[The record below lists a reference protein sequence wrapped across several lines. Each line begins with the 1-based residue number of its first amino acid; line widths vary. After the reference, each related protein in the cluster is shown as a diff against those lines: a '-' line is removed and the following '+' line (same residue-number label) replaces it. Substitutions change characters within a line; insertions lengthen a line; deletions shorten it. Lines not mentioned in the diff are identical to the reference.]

1 MEDKIML
8 AIRLLEEGGNGSN
21 ISWLVWIVLLFFVVM
36 VFLGW
41 WASKRLP
48 KDDESVESH
57 GHAEPVHVEHAEVP
71 AVEAVSAVTAAP
83 DDLTTIEGIGPKVAK
98 VLEGIGIT
106 TFAALAKSDAAKVQ
120 EALNAAGYKYMDP
133 TGWIEQAGFAASGD
147 LVGLKKLQDLLKGGR
162 RR

>member
-1 MEDKIML
+1 MEEKDMF

-21 ISWLVWIVLLFFVVM
+21 ITWLVWVVLFFFVVM
-36 VFLGW
+36 VVLGW

-48 KDDESVESH
+48 KDEETVESH
-57 GHAEPVHVEHAEVP
+57 GHAEPVHGEHAEAS
-71 AVEAVSAVTAAP
+71 AVEAVGAVAASP
-83 DDLTTIEGIGPKVAK
+83 DDLTTLEGIGPKVAK

-106 TFAALAKSDAAKVQ
+106 TFVALAKSDAARVQ

-147 LVGLKKLQDLLKGGR
+147 LEGLKKLQDSLKGGR